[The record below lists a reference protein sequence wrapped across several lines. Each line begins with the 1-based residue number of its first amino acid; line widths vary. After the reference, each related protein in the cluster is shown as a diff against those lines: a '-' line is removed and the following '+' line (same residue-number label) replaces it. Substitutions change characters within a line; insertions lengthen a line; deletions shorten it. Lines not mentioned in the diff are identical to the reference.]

1 AGSDRGL
8 LALRGPRRDRCA
20 TAHLVH
26 RGRSGRRPMSA
37 CEYLSGALP
46 AFKAATVTEGQSVSV
61 VALNHEG
68 ADGWE
73 AVGMTALGDGHVAVL
88 MKRDAGIH
96 ASA

>member
-1 AGSDRGL
+1 MNTWEYL
-8 LALRGPRRDRCA
+8 IVALPSFKVA
-20 TAHLVH
+20 TA
-26 RGRSGRRPMSA
+26 
-37 CEYLSGALP
+37 
-46 AFKAATVTEGQSVSV
+46 TQGQSDSV

-88 MKRDAGIH
+88 MKRDAGTH